1 MATFSQQM
9 PSINVEN
16 EEDDVYANRI
26 DHDEGLWQNMA
37 S

>member
-1 MATFSQQM
+1 MLKFSPQM

-26 DHDEGLWQNMA
+26 DHDEGLWENMA
-37 S
+37 T